1 MLVDRVM
8 MPGALLLKYGPK
20 HLHPSGGLVRK
31 ADSLANRHVKRR
43 SILLVIRETQMETT
57 VRMAIIRKTA
67 DNKRW
72 WEGVET
78 REPRALLAGAQAGT
92 AAVGISV
99 DAPQKA
105 ESTATRP
112 SSHSWV

>member
-1 MLVDRVM
+1 MLVERVM

-43 SILLVIRETQMETT
+43 SILLVTRETQMETT
-57 VRMAIIRKTA
+57 VRYHLIPVRMAIIRKTA
-67 DNKRW
+67 DNKCW

-78 REPRALLAGAQAGT
+78 REPWALLAGARAGT
-92 AAVGISV
+92 ATVGISV

-105 ESTATRP
+105 GSTAT
-112 SSHSWV
+112 